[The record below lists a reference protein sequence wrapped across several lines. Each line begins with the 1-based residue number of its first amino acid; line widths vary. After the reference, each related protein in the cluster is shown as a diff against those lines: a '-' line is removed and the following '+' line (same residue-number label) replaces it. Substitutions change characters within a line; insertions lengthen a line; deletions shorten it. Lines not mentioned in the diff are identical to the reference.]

1 MMGYKNTEEMRG
13 KGLAD
18 TAILA
23 LKCAIKNSGDAVNLE
38 FAKARLADASKQYDE
53 GYYWFSLKAA
63 QKGLSL
69 LPTHS

>member
-1 MMGYKNTEEMRG
+1 MREKRGSG

-18 TAILA
+18 TAILS

-38 FAKARLADASKQYDE
+38 SAKARLADASAQYDE

-63 QKGLSL
+63 QNGLRC
-69 LPTHS
+69 LPTSI

>member
-38 FAKARLADASKQYDE
+38 YAKVRLDKASMEYNRS
-53 GYYWFSLKAA
+53 YYWHSLKSA
-63 QKGLSL
+63 QNGLRC